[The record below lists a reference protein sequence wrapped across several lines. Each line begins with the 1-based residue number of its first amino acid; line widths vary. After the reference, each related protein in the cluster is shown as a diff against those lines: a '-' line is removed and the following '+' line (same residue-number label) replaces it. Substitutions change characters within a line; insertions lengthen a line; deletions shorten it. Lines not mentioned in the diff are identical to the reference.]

1 MALIGKLMLFISL
14 KSHTLLGSL
23 SLRQRSCI
31 FIFTDLAFGLVRG
44 VVRAGSFV
52 AFPTLSRGG
61 RCLNNFI
68 YNLLVVLLTSV
79 DKFVIN

>member
-1 MALIGKLMLFISL
+1 MALIGKLMLFIGL
-14 KSHTLLGSL
+14 NCHTLLGSL
-23 SLRQRSCI
+23 SLCQRRLI
-31 FIFTDLAFGLVRG
+31 FIFTDLAFCLVRG

-52 AFPTLSRGG
+52 AFPTFSRGG
-61 RCLNNFI
+61 RGLNNFI